1 MTNAEDCEVKM
12 NNIEKKLLEKIADL
26 HSIPSGAF
34 NLRKN
39 GQAVERQSTK
49 EIDIVPKKN
58 KSGIDIIVHPNV
70 KNKSIHIPV
79 IITVGGLNDLV
90 YNDFYIGENCDV
102 VIVAGCGI
110 HNKTCN
116 TSSHNGIHS
125 FHIGKNSKVK
135 YIERHIGEGEGS
147 GGKILNPVTRIYQKE
162 NSVMELETSQLSGV
176 TYSIR
181 KTYAKLE
188 DKAKLIIHENILTTE
203 NQTAKTQFKVDLIGE
218 HSSVEVVSHSV
229 AKDNSYQEFKSD
241 LIGKNECF
249 GHVECD
255 GILLDKAR
263 IISIPK
269 IDAIDNNASLV
280 HEAAIGKIAGDELIK
295 LMTLGLTQKEAEDY
309 IIQGFLVN

>member
-1 MTNAEDCEVKM
+1 M

-176 TYSIR
+176 TLSLR

-295 LMTLGLTQKEAEDY
+295 LMTLGLTQKEAEDF